1 MVSFCQNKPQ
11 KNMASLGGDHLSL
24 QGRVSAVAEN
34 NYLSWS
40 VLEVKILELK
50 IPIDDVSVSTRS
62 QK

>member
-1 MVSFCQNKPQ
+1 
-11 KNMASLGGDHLSL
+11 MASLGGDHLSL